1 MNDTFT
7 FPSTPA
13 GHALRLNL
21 VKSFL
26 HHDMAFRVFEENW
39 EADGLTFTVL
49 RLEKL
54 GKRPGEGQIAQA
66 MKARK
71 HGNN

>member
-13 GHALRLNL
+13 GAELRLNL
-21 VKSFL
+21 MNTFL
-26 HHDMAFRVFEENW
+26 HHGMAFRVFEENW
-39 EADGLTFTVL
+39 EAAGLTFRVL